1 MTHELSRA
9 KKLKIYDAVV
19 NCKKHS
25 MKVFILA
32 LLGSLLFAAPVESHG
47 NHDHGG
53 SKQILP
59 ETNNTGPKVHLYRE
73 ATCGCCTKWGTIMAK
88 NGYQVI
94 DKVMDDLSSLKRT
107 EGIPGELASCH
118 TAFVG
123 GYFIEGHVPV
133 ASINKLLDEMPDIA
147 GLAVPGMPMGS
158 PGMEVPN
165 SPGDAYAV
173 LAVSTDGSTSI
184 YDSYQGSTLKP

>member
-1 MTHELSRA
+1 
-9 KKLKIYDAVV
+9 
-19 NCKKHS
+19 
-25 MKVFILA
+25 
-32 LLGSLLFAAPVESHG
+32 
-47 NHDHGG
+47 
-53 SKQILP
+53 
-59 ETNNTGPKVHLYRE
+59 
-73 ATCGCCTKWGTIMAK
+73 MAK

-94 DKVMDDLSSLKRT
+94 DKVMDDLSSLKTT

-147 GLAVPGMPMGS
+147 GLAVPGMPLGS